1 MNNHSDTDVHLSG
14 FESRVF
20 GSFDFRSFPM
30 GPSLRQYL
38 GIKSEY
44 RGDLVAKVNDEA
56 AVRFAQ
62 ALIEYAA
69 DHPVTDGAA
78 LVNLLEE
85 LVTMDMPGAALALHE
100 AHPDIFPVNDFR
112 AQFHLGNA
120 AMLAGSLV
128 IAEHAFTEAQKLVP
142 AETAPYV
149 NMAQILIH
157 DQRFDEAQHW
167 IEAGLAVDANHCG
180 LWEILAWVF
189 QQQEIPDHPKSL
201 EKMARERNSWA
212 GLSLVADLVAP
223 EEPERKLMFLEGI
236 YNEGDPSEEFL
247 VEYTAV
253 LGQCGLYDRIAPVI
267 WRAKAALAS
276 KPFSWKLQLHLV
288 QSQIATEQ
296 LEEAR
301 ESVNTLLNAKGVPA
315 SVIDTVVPA
324 LLAEIEESASL
335 SLNHS
340 KPVTMVGAK
349 NELN

>member
-1 MNNHSDTDVHLSG
+1 MNNHSDVDVRSSG
-14 FESRVF
+14 IESPDFR
-20 GSFDFRSFPM
+20 SFDFRSFPM
-30 GPSLRQYL
+30 GPSLREYL

-44 RGDLVAKVNDEA
+44 RGDLVAKVNEES
-56 AVRFAQ
+56 AVRFGQ
-62 ALIEYAA
+62 ALIGHAA
-69 DHPVTDGAA
+69 DHPVRDAA
-78 LVNLLEE
+78 TLVNLLEE
-85 LVTMDMPGAALALHE
+85 LVTMDMPGAALAMHE
-100 AHPDIFPVNDFR
+100 AHPDIFPTSDFR

-157 DQRFDEAQHW
+157 DRRFDEALHW
-167 IEAGLAVDANHCG
+167 IDAGLAVDANHCG
-180 LWEILAWVF
+180 LWEILAWVL
-189 QQQEIPDHPKSL
+189 QQQEIPDHAKSL

-212 GLSLVADLVAP
+212 GLSLAADLVAP
-223 EEPERKLMFLEGI
+223 EEPERKLTFLEDI
-236 YNEGDPSEEFL
+236 YNEGNPSEEFL

-267 WRAKAALAS
+267 WRAKAAIAG

-296 LEEAR
+296 LGEAR
-301 ESVNTLLNAKGVPA
+301 ESLNALLKIEGVPA

-324 LLAEIEESASL
+324 LLAEIEESTSL
-335 SLNHS
+335 SANQS